1 MLITIP
7 VLKIDE
13 FLSTLPH
20 TVLSGEDVSLPDNVI
35 IKILNFAELQKDEVF
50 YHLGCG
56 LNNAVRIAA
65 KHYKTKKSVGI
76 EIRKAVAT
84 RARKKLIGLKNC
96 QIIHEDVMRATI
108 SDADV
113 LLFWFTDSKIVH
125 YMVKRFERELDS
137 GSRIITIWSPPDL
150 MLPTKAEFPFF
161 MCKKPFKYAE
171 NVGDQIKAIYGNP
184 CIDFTAAWL
193 LAEKYINSLEVVP
206 AQYHRFVNILQSMVI
221 WINAWKS
228 GVSCEKEIPP
238 PVQTYVGILRTF
250 FSIDLS
256 DMIAEYP

>member
-1 MLITIP
+1 
-7 VLKIDE
+7 LKIDE

-20 TVLSGEDVSLPDNVI
+20 KVLSGEDVSLPDNVI
-35 IKILNFAELQKDEVF
+35 IKILNFSELQRNEVF

-76 EIRKAVAT
+76 EIRKTLAT
-84 RARKKLIGLKNC
+84 KARKKLIGLKNC
-96 QIIHEDVMRATI
+96 QIIHDDVRRATI

-113 LLFWFTDSKIVH
+113 LFFWFTDSKIVQ
-125 YMVKRFERELDS
+125 YMIKRFEKELDD

-161 MCKKPFKYAE
+161 MCKKPFRYAE
-171 NVGDQIKAIYGNP
+171 NIGDQIKAIYGNT

-193 LAEKYINSLEVVP
+193 LAEKYIKTLEVVP
-206 AQYHRFVNILQSMVI
+206 GQYHRFVNILQSMVI

-238 PVQTYVGILRTF
+238 PVQAYVGILRTF
-250 FSIDLS
+250 FNIDLS
-256 DMIAEYP
+256 DMISQDPRL